1 MIEPTYLKGL
11 FLRQDGTVEPA
22 TFTPDPSGWLGPE
35 PALQVMNDPTGHNF
49 TFSVFLRSR
58 LEQMY
63 VSARTLMEMAGL
75 PSSALAAV
83 QTLSWGHKGEGW
95 VQFVIGMKESQRLPP
110 VRGVEGLAVRGRHFA
125 RGSRPPE
132 PAKPKKA
139 ARKAR
144 PAPAASPLLEK
155 LIRRAR

>member
-1 MIEPTYLKGL
+1 MQPTYLKGL
-11 FLRQDGTVEPA
+11 FLRQDGAVEPA

-35 PALQVMNDPTGHNF
+35 PALQVMNDPAGHNF

-63 VSARTLMEMAGL
+63 VSARSLMEMAGIP
-75 PSSALAAV
+75 PSVLASV

-95 VQFVIGMKESQRLPP
+95 VQFVIGMKESQRLPSARGMDGLAIRDRHF
-110 VRGVEGLAVRGRHFA
+110 VRGN
-125 RGSRPPE
+125 RPPE
-132 PAKPKKA
+132 PVKPEKA